1 MATVTQLR
9 MHLAAA
15 TLLTQGPFVM
25 AADQVEDYQA
35 LEELGISFDARDM
48 RDMLSAVGLDANVLT
63 PTLNTGTIATP
74 AQFLQNWLPGLVR
87 TITRARVIDELT
99 GMTVG
104 GSWEDEEVVQQILE
118 PTGNPQPY
126 GDANNIPLASWNP
139 SYERRTVVRF
149 ELGFQV
155 GRLEEARTSRI
166 PNINTAAEKRASVA
180 LALEILRNRIG
191 FYGYISGDG
200 RTFGLLND
208 PQLPAYVAV
217 ANPGA
222 GTSWAV
228 KTFLQINADIR
239 TAAAALQSQAGGTL
253 DPMRDATVLAIPLSR
268 SQYLSVTSDFGISV
282 RQWIAETYPKM
293 RIVVV
298 PEFDGANGGANVF
311 YLYAERVEGDGSS
324 DDGRVFD
331 QIIPAK
337 MRSLG
342 VEQRAKSYVED
353 YTNATAG
360 VMLKRPYAVYRGS
373 GI

>member
-1 MATVTQLR
+1 MATATQIRQHLSASSILR
-9 MHLAAA
+9 
-15 TLLTQGPFVM
+15 GPFVM
-25 AADQVEDYQA
+25 AADQVEDFQA
-35 LEELGISFDARDM
+35 LEALGISLDARDVRNM
-48 RDMLSAVGLDANVLT
+48 IEAVGLDANVLQ
-63 PTLNTGTIATP
+63 PSINPGTIATP

-87 TITRARVIDELT
+87 TLTRARVIDELV
-99 GMTVG
+99 GMSVG

-118 PTGNPQPY
+118 PLGNPQPY

-149 ELGFQV
+149 ELGLQV

-166 PNINTAAEKRASVA
+166 PNINTAAEKRAAVA
-180 LALEILRNRIG
+180 LALEILRNRVG
-191 FYGYISGDG
+191 FYGYLSGDG
-200 RTFGLLND
+200 RTFGFLND
-208 PQLPAYVAV
+208 PQLPAYVTV
-217 ANPGA
+217 ASN
-222 GTSWAV
+222 GTTTQWTG

-239 TAAAALQSQAGGTL
+239 TAAAGLQTQSGGTI
-253 DPMRDATVLAIPLSR
+253 DPMRDATVLAIPLNR
-268 SQYLSVTSDFGISV
+268 AQYLSVTSDFGISV

-293 RIVVV
+293 RVVVV
-298 PEFDGANGGANVF
+298 PELDAANGGANVF
-311 YLYAERVEGDGSS
+311 YLYAERIEGDASS
-324 DDGRVFD
+324 DNGRVFD

-360 VMLKRPYAVYRGS
+360 VMLKRPFAVYRAS